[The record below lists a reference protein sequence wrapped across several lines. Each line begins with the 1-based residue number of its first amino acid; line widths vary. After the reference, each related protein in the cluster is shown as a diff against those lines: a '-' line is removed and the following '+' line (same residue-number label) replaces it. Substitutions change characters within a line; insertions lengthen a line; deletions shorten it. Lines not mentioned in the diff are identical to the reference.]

1 MGISID
7 YYTNYEVKEMI
18 EKYNK
23 FIEEYKTTIDRLV
36 ARAFKLEGFNL
47 PNVYI
52 GIGVVT
58 EQEIKQIN
66 SEYRKVDAPT
76 DVLSFP
82 IFTKQELDK
91 MIEDKCDTEMSIGDI
106 VLCMDVIE
114 RHAVEYGTGF
124 NREMLYMIVH
134 GICHLLGYDHEIEE
148 EKKEMR
154 ALEEKILEGSEK

>member
-7 YYTNYEVKEMI
+7 YYTNYEIKEMI
-18 EKYNK
+18 EKYNR
-23 FIEEYKTTIDRLV
+23 FIEEYKDTINKLV
-36 ARAFKLEGFNL
+36 AKAFKIEGFNL

-58 EQEIKQIN
+58 EQEIKEIN
-66 SEYRKVDAPT
+66 KEYRGIDAPT

-82 IFTKQELDK
+82 IFSKKELAK
-91 MIEDKCDTEMSIGDI
+91 MKEDKHNEETSIGDI

-114 RHAVEYGTGF
+114 KHAIEFGTGF

-134 GICHLLGYDHEIEE
+134 GVCHLLGFDHENEQD
-148 EKKEMR
+148 KKEMR
-154 ALEEKILEGSEK
+154 VIEEAILEGSEK

>member
-7 YYTNYEVKEMI
+7 YYTNYEVQEMI

-23 FIEEYKTTIDRLV
+23 FIENYKSTIDKLV
-36 ARAFKLEGFNL
+36 AKAFKLEGFNL

-58 EQEIKQIN
+58 EDEIKEIN
-66 SEYRKVDAPT
+66 NEYRKVDAPT

-82 IFTKQELDK
+82 IFSREELTKMK
-91 MIEDKCDTEMSIGDI
+91 EDKCDTEMSIGDI

-134 GICHLLGYDHEIEE
+134 GICHLLGYDHEIAE

-154 ALEEKILEGSEK
+154 ILEEKILEGCEA